1 MSMSGTISKYETKSG
16 PRYRV
21 QYRKPDKSV
30 TGKRGFKTKK
40 EASLFLASVTLKKV
54 TGDYVD
60 PTQGKRT
67 VAMFAE
73 QWKTGHLP
81 KLKHSSREGMLSS
94 YRTHVEARWGG
105 RGVASIRP
113 SEIEDWIGELSGV
126 RAAQTVR
133 RAAFVLSQILNI
145 AERDRVI
152 PRSPMAGIKLPRK
165 SKKPAR
171 YLTHLQVEKLA
182 AAAEHADFVRFL
194 AYTGLRWGEAV
205 ELQVGDLNMLRRRIS
220 IERNAVYVGG
230 TYVVGTPKTGERR
243 EVPMPHFLVAT
254 LARACEGKS
263 RTGYVFGDG
272 GAQLP
277 YPHSVSGWFR
287 KAVMAAQEADTTF
300 PRITPH
306 DLRHTAASLAIQ
318 SGANVK
324 GVQRMLGHASAA
336 MTLDVYADLFEED
349 LDDVA
354 QAMAVA
360 RARAVS

>member
-1 MSMSGTISKYETKSG
+1 MSGTISKYETKSG

-54 TGDYVD
+54 NGDYVD
-60 PTQGKRT
+60 PTQGRRT

-73 QWKTGHLP
+73 QWKTSHLP
-81 KLKHSSREGMLSS
+81 KLKVSSREGMLSS
-94 YRTHVEARWGG
+94 YRTHVEGRWGH
-105 RGVASIRP
+105 RAVSSIRP
-113 SEIEDWIGELSGV
+113 SEIEDWIGELSGA

-133 RAAFVLSQILNI
+133 RAAFALSQILNI

-152 PRSPMAGIKLPRK
+152 PRSPMAGVKLPKKSRK
-165 SKKPAR
+165 PPR
-171 YLTHLQVEKLA
+171 YLTHAQVETLA
-182 AAAEHADFVRFL
+182 TCAEHPDFVRFL

-205 ELQVGDLNMLRRRIS
+205 ELQVRDLDMLRRRIS
-220 IERNAVYVGG
+220 IERNAVYVKGS
-230 TYVVGTPKTGERR
+230 YAVGTPKTGERR
-243 EVPMPHFLVAT
+243 EVPMPHFLVTT
-254 LARACEGKS
+254 LARACEGKT

-272 GAQLP
+272 IAQLP
-277 YPHSVSGWFR
+277 YPHSEFGWFT
-287 KAVMAAQEADTTF
+287 KAVKAAQQVDDTI
-300 PRITPH
+300 PRVTPH

-324 GVQRMLGHASAA
+324 AVQRMLGHASAA

-354 QAMAVA
+354 EAMAEA